1 MLFFGRSFQP
11 GNAHSPP
18 SVRAASSFC
27 SRSRGEPQSW
37 LKEQSISLERRS
49 WGNWD
54 YSAGRKESAGETLL
68 WPSSIFRGPLRGMG
82 TNVSS
87 GPVGLGQGEM
97 FFYLKREWIWTII
110 RRKFSTMR
118 VVKHWHLLPREVVS
132 AVSLETLKIRS
143 NKALNNLIYLKMFL
157 LIGGALG

>member
-1 MLFFGRSFQP
+1 MFHQGL
-11 GNAHSPP
+11 
-18 SVRAASSFC
+18 
-27 SRSRGEPQSW
+27 
-37 LKEQSISLERRS
+37 LD
-49 WGNWD
+49 WD
-54 YSAGRKESAGETLL
+54 KGKC
-68 WPSSIFRGPLRGMG
+68 
-82 TNVSS
+82 
-87 GPVGLGQGEM
+87 
-97 FFYLKREWIWTII
+97 FFYLKRVWIWTII